1 MQSLHSSSRNPT
13 ETHPVLRVMSY
24 NVLFHHETRWGDA
37 YRWPPRAPRVGA
49 LLRRYMP
56 DLIGFQ
62 EVTAS
67 QLGDL
72 TSSLPGYGVVGPESA
87 VSPESSVNP
96 ESPLGPERPVGP
108 VSPESP
114 VSPKSSVSQ
123 ESPVDPVS
131 PSVMDGAAERPAPF
145 IANPVF
151 YARQRLRL
159 LRSGWRWLAAPK
171 EEAASGAEPPATEP
185 ARGWNGRHAVWCLF
199 EDRMTGS
206 CFVHLNTH
214 WPTGRYRDLHPA
226 CARALWVM
234 IEQVGGDGFPS
245 IITGDFNRQD
255 NLMLDRGL
263 IDAWAAGDAPR
274 SGPVGSKVNRETHQ
288 VVPGSTIDHIL
299 VGGGVRVSA
308 FATIDDQEGGLYPS
322 DHLPVLATLTLPPER
337 EGAAAPAKLD
347 ASGRPSKSSAT
358 GPPVRLDT
366 GAGSL
371 LDIPA
376 QRYLLL
382 NSALLQATEHVHLQ
396 AGTPVKDNASPLFVE
411 EYWAAPPRIW
421 EARYDNLY
429 PSVIYDEAM
438 GLFRIWYKCFV
449 RDAGSEH
456 TAPRQRPAVPYRHGA
471 RQRGLLYASSND
483 GLSWTK
489 PSLGLV
495 EFGGSTSNNIVLL
508 DVEGGVFRDERDPDT
523 ARRYKFFGRQDT
535 GPRPMIGLHS
545 ADGVHWSAP
554 EPWPQHG
561 ARADTHNNALW
572 APDLERYVGITRG
585 WSEGARTVL
594 RTESPD
600 FVHWSEPT
608 EIMRGDGPYDEL
620 YSMPVCRY
628 GGVYLGLLAVLH
640 GSPGHGDDRSRTD
653 WNTVTTE
660 LAWSPDTVHWHRVQP
675 GRPWIP
681 MGQGTYPDGEA
692 DCGCIY
698 ASVPVFRDG
707 EILLYYGGSNGRHN
721 DWREGSLHL
730 ARLRQDG
737 FAGYAAA
744 PDQTGTVLT
753 RFFPVAGTGDFRVN
767 ADVRDGGSLRVEV
780 AGPDGCPLPG
790 FRLEDCQPLPARAV
804 DAPVTWKGRN
814 WGELAGRVV
823 RFRFEL
829 RQATLYSVVAAFMA

>member
-1 MQSLHSSSRNPT
+1 MPYRDNPMQSLQSSSRNPT

-24 NVLFHHETRWGDA
+24 NVLYHHETRWGDA

-49 LLRRYMP
+49 LLRRHAP

-62 EVTAS
+62 EVTAG

-72 TSSLPGYGVVGPESA
+72 TSALPGYGVVSPESP

-96 ESPLGPERPVGP
+96 ENPVG
-108 VSPESP
+108 
-114 VSPKSSVSQ
+114 Q
-123 ESPVDPVS
+123 VS
-131 PSVMDGAAERPAPF
+131 PSVMDGDAERPAPF

-151 YARQRLRL
+151 YAQQRLRL
-159 LRSGWRWLAAPK
+159 LRFGWRWLAAPK
-171 EEAASGAEPPATEP
+171 EEAAIRAEPPAAEA
-185 ARGWNGRHAVWCLF
+185 ARGWVGRHAVWCLF
-199 EDRMTGS
+199 EDRLTGS
-206 CFVHLNTH
+206 SFVYLNTH
-214 WPTGRYRDLHPA
+214 WPTGRYRDLHAA

-234 IEQVGGDGFPS
+234 VEQVGGEIPR

-255 NLMLDRGL
+255 NLLLDRGL
-263 IDAWAAGDAPR
+263 IDAWEAGDTLR

-299 VGGGVRVSA
+299 VGRGVRVSA
-308 FATIDDQEGGLYPS
+308 FATIDDQENGLYPS
-322 DHLPVLATLTLPPER
+322 DHLPVLAALTIPPEA
-337 EGAAAPAKLD
+337 EHSAAPATLE
-347 ASGRPSKSSAT
+347 AAGCPSSSGAT
-358 GPPVRLDT
+358 DPPVRFNT

-371 LDIPA
+371 PSIPA

-396 AGTPVKDNASPLFVE
+396 AGTPVRDIASPLFVE
-411 EYWAAPPRIW
+411 EYWTSPPRIW

-429 PSVIYDEAM
+429 PSVIYDDTM
-438 GLFRIWYKCFV
+438 DLFRIWYKCFV
-449 RDAGSEH
+449 HDAGSGQ
-456 TAPRQRPAVPYRHGA
+456 TSPRQRPAVPYRHGA
-471 RQRGLLYASSND
+471 RQRGLLYASSHD

-489 PSLGLV
+489 PSLGVV

-508 DVEGGVFRDERDPDT
+508 DVEGGVFKDERDPDA
-523 ARRYKFFGRQDT
+523 ARRYKFFGRQDP
-535 GPRPMIGLHS
+535 GSKPMIGLHS

-554 EPWPQHG
+554 VPWPRHG

-585 WSEGARTVL
+585 WSEGTRTVL

-620 YSMPVCRY
+620 YSMPVWRY

-640 GSPGHGDDRSRTD
+640 GSPGHGDDRSRPD

-681 MGQGTYPDGEA
+681 MGQGTYPHGEA

-698 ASVPVFRDG
+698 ASAPVCRDG

-721 DWREGSLHL
+721 DWREGSLNL

-744 PDQTGTVLT
+744 PEQTGTVLT
-753 RFFPVAGTGDFRVN
+753 RFFAVAGTGDFRVN
-767 ADVRDGGSLRVEV
+767 ADVRAGGSLRVEV
-780 AGPDGCPLPG
+780 VGPDGCPLPG
-790 FRLEDCQPLPARAV
+790 FRLEDCQPLPALAV